1 MAGYYKVEVSSSQL
15 FHLTKCLS
23 IFDVVGFIFADSL
36 KSACICVVYVCEG
49 QSLSTMWVLG
59 RELRSL
65 AWQQSL

>member
-1 MAGYYKVEVSSSQL
+1 MAEYYKVEVSFSQF

-23 IFDVVGFIFADSL
+23 IFDVVGFIFADPL

-49 QSLSTMWVLG
+49 QSLSTMWILG
-59 RELRSL
+59 RALRSL